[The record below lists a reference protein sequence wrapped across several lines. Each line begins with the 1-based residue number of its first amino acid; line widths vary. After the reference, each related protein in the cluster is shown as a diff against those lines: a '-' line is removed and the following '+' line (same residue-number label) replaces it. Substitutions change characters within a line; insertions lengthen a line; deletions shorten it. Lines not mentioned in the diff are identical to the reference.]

1 MLKLLYV
8 DDDDAIRELV
18 TYCLAL
24 DSDIDVTTVGSGA
37 EALQVIG
44 TAHFEVVLLDVMMPE
59 MDGPGVLA
67 AMRERGMEQL
77 PPVIFVTAR
86 ALPEERQRLMD
97 LGAAGVIIKPFDPIS
112 FASDVRRILAA

>member
-24 DSDIDVTTVGSGA
+24 DPDIEVTTVGSGA
-37 EALQVIG
+37 EALQVLG
-44 TAHFEVVLLDVMMPE
+44 AAAFEVVLLDVMMPE
-59 MDGPGVLA
+59 LDGPGVLA
-67 AMRERGMEQL
+67 AMRQRVTDKI

-86 ALPEERQRLMD
+86 ALPEERQRLLD
-97 LGAAGVIIKPFDPIS
+97 LGAAGVIIKPFDPMT